1 MAKLSLNKLKMPK
14 LTMENLLIAGAVVA
28 LVYALN
34 NYAGNK
40 QMNVEGATGG
50 DHPAKQSAAAAGPGG
65 VLSGA
70 GAESYAQV
78 NGLAGSEGSVPAV
91 SQQSGCNPADL
102 LPKDNNSEWSKINP
116 SPELNNPGL
125 LDAGHHIGI
134 NTVGQSL
141 RNANLQLRSE
151 PANPQQQAGPWNQS
165 TIAPDNMRRPL
176 EIGA

>member
-1 MAKLSLNKLKMPK
+1 MAKLSKQLKMPK
-14 LTMENLLIAGAVVA
+14 LTMENLLIAGAILA
-28 LVYALN
+28 LVYALH

-40 QMNVEGATGG
+40 QMNVEGATGS
-50 DHPAKQSAAAAGPGG
+50 DHHAKQGASAGVGG
-65 VLSGA
+65 LLTGA
-70 GAESYAQV
+70 GAENYSQV
-78 NGLAGSEGSVPAV
+78 NGLAGSEASVPAV
-91 SQQSGCNPADL
+91 SQQSGCNPSDL

-151 PANPQQQAGPWNQS
+151 PANPQQQAGPWNQT
-165 TIAPDNMRRPL
+165 TIAPDAMRRPL